1 LERGSSEWFVVGS
14 VGSGT
19 IEGINGVIE
28 FVYFSRLGSKESQA
42 LQVRRI
48 ILIVIV
54 LRDPAYLNPSRERQ
68 GQRDVHRWLN
78 SVRNES
84 RGELFLS
91 HKGN

>member
-28 FVYFSRLGSKESQA
+28 FVYFSRLGSA

-68 GQRDVHRWLN
+68 GQRDVHRRLN